1 MDASTI
7 SVWAPAGL
15 KLVDVDDD
23 VRIRGDGIKMDS
35 ACIVMEHVCDIMVI
49 RYGHYQL

>member
-7 SVWAPAGL
+7 SVWASAGL
-15 KLVDVDDD
+15 KLVDVDD
-23 VRIRGDGIKMDS
+23 VGIRGDGIKMDS

-49 RYGHYQL
+49 RYGYYQL